1 MKIGIVGGGFM
12 GLVLAY
18 KLSRKNVE
26 VKVFERETQKGGL
39 STHHN
44 YGNFIWDKFYHA
56 IVPSDANLVRL
67 IRELGLGNKL
77 NWRRSSSGYYVN
89 KTFYSMSNSKDFVLF
104 PALNL
109 WNKFM
114 LAYTIFYGSR
124 ISNWKNLEKI
134 TTKDW
139 LIKLGGKKT
148 FEKFW
153 EPLLLAK
160 LGEKYDQVSAVFIWT
175 YIKRLFKA
183 REYPAQKEEMGYV
196 AGGYKTIFD
205 RMDELL
211 EENDSK
217 ILCDTRVQDIQPAL
231 GGGINVHFN
240 NEVEHFD
247 KVVFTAPL
255 NILEKVTAPSLFQ
268 IDKKDQAIEYLG
280 VICLVLISKT
290 KLSPYYILNLAD
302 SNIPFTGVIGMSSL
316 IDSEETKGEHIT
328 YFPKYITAD
337 HPYWGKSDEELKKLY
352 LKGVRLLYPDLDSED
367 IIEIHLNRA
376 FKVQP
381 LQVLDYSEHVPQI
394 HTLHD
399 DFYVLNTSQFVN
411 DSVNNNSV
419 VTHVMSFLEKF
430 EPELKPKEAV
440 LTS

>member
-1 MKIGIVGGGFM
+1 M
-12 GLVLAY
+12 GLVLAF
-18 KLSRKNVE
+18 KLSRQNVE
-26 VKVFERETQKGGL
+26 VKVFERETQMGGL

-44 YGNFIWDKFYHA
+44 YGNFIWDKFYH
-56 IVPSDANLVRL
+56 VFMPSDANLVRL
-67 IRELGLGNKL
+67 IRELGLGDKI
-77 NWRRSSSGYYVN
+77 NWRRSSSGYYIN
-89 KTFYSMSNSKDFVLF
+89 STFYSMSNSKDFILF

-124 ISNWKNLEKI
+124 INNWKKLEKI
-134 TTKDW
+134 TTKNW

-196 AGGYKTIFD
+196 SGGYKTVFD

-211 EENDSK
+211 TKKNSK
-217 ILCDTRVQDIQPAL
+217 ILCNTTVQDIQPAI
-231 GGGINVHFN
+231 GGGINVHYN
-240 NEVEHFD
+240 NDVEHFD

-255 NILEKVTAPSLFQ
+255 NILEKVTAPGLYK

-280 VICLVLISKT
+280 VICLVLITKT

-302 SNIPFTGVIGMSSL
+302 PQIPFTGVIGMSSL
-316 IDSEETKGEHIT
+316 LDAEETNGEHIT
-328 YFPKYITAD
+328 YFPKYIAAD
-337 HPYWGKSDEELKKLY
+337 HPYWGKSDEELKKVY
-352 LKGVRLLYPDLDSED
+352 LDGVRLLYPALDTED
-367 IIEIHLNRA
+367 IIEIHLNKA

-381 LQVLDYSEHVPQI
+381 LQVLDYSEIVPQI
-394 HTLHD
+394 HALHD

-411 DSVNNNSV
+411 DTVNNNSV

-430 EPELKPKEAV
+430 EPELKSKEAV
-440 LTS
+440 PIS